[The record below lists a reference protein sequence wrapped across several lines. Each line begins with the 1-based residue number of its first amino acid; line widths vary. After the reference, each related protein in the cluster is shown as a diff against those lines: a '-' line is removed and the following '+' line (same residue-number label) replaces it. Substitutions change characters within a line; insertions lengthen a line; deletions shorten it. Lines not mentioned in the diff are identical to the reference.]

1 MSEAGHGMMPAVVSL
16 HQVIDL
22 ALACA
27 LLIAVPGPSVLFVI
41 GRALSQGR
49 RTALASVLG
58 NTTGSYLA
66 AVTVA
71 VGLGPLLQRSDLFL
85 QVIKMA
91 GAGYLVWLG
100 VQALRHS
107 AAASPAAAAPFQP
120 QPRWRSV
127 RTGVVVGM
135 TNPKVFIIFAAIL
148 PQFVDRSVGHVAIQM
163 LILALVPLSVG
174 LVTDTAWALA
184 AGQARNW
191 LSSTPGRSRAVAR
204 IGGSSMIGLG
214 ISVAATGRSD

>member
-1 MSEAGHGMMPAVVSL
+1 MAAVVSL
-16 HQVIDL
+16 HQVIAL

-41 GRALSQGR
+41 GRALSHGR

-58 NTTGSYLA
+58 NTVGSYLA
-66 AVTVA
+66 AVCVA
-71 VGLGPLLQRSDLFL
+71 VGLGPLLQRSDVLL
-85 QVIKMA
+85 QVIKFA
-91 GAGYLVWLG
+91 GAAYLVWLG

-107 AAASPAAAAPFQP
+107 GTASRTVGLAPPSQP
-120 QPRWRSV
+120 GWRSV
-127 RTGVVVGM
+127 RTGVIVGI

-148 PQFVDRSVGHVAIQM
+148 PQFVDRSAGRVAVQM
-163 LILALVPLSVG
+163 LVLALVPLGVG

-184 AGQARNW
+184 AGRARSW
-191 LSSTPGRSRAVAR
+191 LSSTPGRTRALAR
-204 IGGSSMIGLG
+204 VGGFSMIGLG